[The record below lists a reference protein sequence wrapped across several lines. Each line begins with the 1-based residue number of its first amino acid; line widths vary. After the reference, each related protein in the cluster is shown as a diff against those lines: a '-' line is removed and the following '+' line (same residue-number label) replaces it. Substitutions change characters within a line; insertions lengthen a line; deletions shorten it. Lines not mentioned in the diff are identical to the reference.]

1 MNIHPF
7 RVCLVPRLCCEIAS
21 NTFTNQ
27 DGNGR
32 VTRTLVSA
40 ILLRFGLLPFLVT
53 DEDKDVYVHA
63 LMAVSYLSQCIT
75 MTTLTGSF

>member
-1 MNIHPF
+1 M
-7 RVCLVPRLCCEIAS
+7 
-21 NTFTNQ
+21 
-27 DGNGR
+27 
-32 VTRTLVSA
+32 TRTLVSA

-75 MTTLTGSF
+75 MTTLIGSF